1 MTSYYIILASLRS
14 IYISSLQWYAIALS
28 NVGDY
33 EGNKAKLQNAYT
45 MKEHFE
51 VGIISLTDTFIERAS
66 YYKILELTPGMLV

>member
-1 MTSYYIILASLRS
+1 MASYYIILASLPT
-14 IYISSLQWYAIALS
+14 YISSLQWYAIALS

-51 VGIISLTDTFIERAS
+51 VEIINLT
-66 YYKILELTPGMLV
+66 ELKVSVTIKYLN

>member
-1 MTSYYIILASLRS
+1 MTSYYIILASLTLLPMCLPF
-14 IYISSLQWYAIALS
+14 LQWYAIALS

-51 VGIISLTDTFIERAS
+51 V
-66 YYKILELTPGMLV
+66 KILNLT